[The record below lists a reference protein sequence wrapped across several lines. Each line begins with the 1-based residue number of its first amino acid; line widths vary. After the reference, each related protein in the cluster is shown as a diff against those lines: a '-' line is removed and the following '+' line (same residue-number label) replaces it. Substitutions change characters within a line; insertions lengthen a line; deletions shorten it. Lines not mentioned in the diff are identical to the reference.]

1 MVLPLDNPFVAHEE
15 LVDHEPLIRHPNPLE
30 LRANF
35 EHDLLTPALT
45 GGKGRELKDLLSVSV
60 LHVCKSF

>member
-1 MVLPLDNPFVAHEE
+1 MVLPLHDPLVPYEE
-15 LVDHEPLIRHPNPLE
+15 LVDHEPLIRHPHPLE

-45 GGKGRELKDLLSVSV
+45 GGKGRELKDLLSMSV